1 MATYTLKNGCI
12 SPRLGGN
19 KVRSLEF
26 WMGQDLSGNYD
37 MVLAAEAH
45 CMPWHGFIIF
55 YIVMAMAVY
64 LLHEFTPFAII
75 IHNDLAV
82 IAALLMLLLIFT
94 GLNRFIPLFR
104 TPLEPAVSLED
115 MNKQIFMTNKFA

>member
-1 MATYTLKNGCI
+1 M
-12 SPRLGGN
+12 
-19 KVRSLEF
+19 RSLEF

-82 IAALLMLLLIFT
+82 IAVLSMLFLTFT
-94 GLNRFIPLFR
+94 GLDRFIPLFR
-104 TPLEPAVSLED
+104 IPSEPAVSLK
-115 MNKQIFMTNKFA
+115 NING